1 MDFPF
6 LDGLSILGREKK
18 NSASVDKALIEKEKI
33 KENIKLQVKNSY
45 YNFRKAE
52 KKIKVNQEQ
61 LKQTRE
67 NLEVSNERYARG
79 LLSNLE
85 LNGAIIDYTNS
96 RIETVSSVFNLLKAI
111 EDIKLA
117 AGKQL
122 E

>member
-61 LKQTRE
+61 LKQARE